1 MANLP
6 KAFVAAFM
14 VSCLENSAFHHRL
27 SPVATT
33 THHHF
38 CSHRPRVIF
47 KMGYVPDGLSKEQYE
62 DIKRRDA
69 AAKKANLDR
78 VGHNRFKSRSFEAF
92 QKALENGEATHLFP
106 VDPNDYK
113 KGKVEYEDLP
123 HMQRRGGAWDNS
135 DLKGVKRNVYDNPP
149 VGGVTNQTTDLTKPQ
164 TKRRRARGLF
174 ARLWW

>member
-14 VSCLENSAFHHRL
+14 VSCLENSAFHHTR
-27 SPVATT
+27 
-33 THHHF
+33 HHRP
-38 CSHRPRVIF
+38 CLQQPPRVII

-78 VGHNRFKSRSFEAF
+78 VGQNKFKSRSFEAF
-92 QKALENGEATHLFP
+92 QKALENGEATHLFT

-113 KGKVEYEDLP
+113 KGKVKYEDIP
-123 HMQRRGGAWDNS
+123 YMQRRGGAWDNS
-135 DLKGVKRNVYDNPP
+135 DLKGVKRLKRNVYD
-149 VGGVTNQTTDLTKPQ
+149 VTVNDDKDSARNATKAP
-164 TKRRRARGLF
+164 TYRRRRGLF
-174 ARLWW
+174 ASMIWGK